1 MKSAAAE
8 TQPMAPELP
17 PLDTQALVE
26 RIAELAW
33 EKKALG
39 LRALRMLELVHY
51 TDWFIVMSARSDRH
65 AAAIRE
71 HIDDT
76 MRVEQ
81 GRRPMA
87 VEGIER
93 NQWIVMDYGDAVVH
107 IFYEPVRAFYELERL
122 WNEAPELELTSP
134 EEGHLATGLVG

>member
-1 MKSAAAE
+1 MESAAAK
-8 TQPMAPELP
+8 TDTPPSDLP
-17 PLDTQALVE
+17 PLETQALVE

-33 EKKALG
+33 EKKAMG
-39 LRALRMLELVHY
+39 LRALRVLELVSY

-76 MRVEQ
+76 MRVED
-81 GRRPMA
+81 GRRPMTT
-87 VEGIER
+87 EGTER

-107 IFYEPVRAFYELERL
+107 IFYEPVRVFYELERL
-122 WNEAPELELTSP
+122 WSEAPELELSPP
-134 EEGHLATGLVG
+134 EEGHLSTGLVG